1 MLLAVLVPLGIGLL
15 AGLGVGSGGLLILF
29 FTEWVGMDQLTAQGT
44 NLAVFAF
51 ALGAALIVHLHR
63 RTPTPAIL
71 AVIVLF
77 GAFGAFGGAALA
89 SVIDAAALRFFLG
102 LLLTVMGIFALFRK

>member
-1 MLLAVLVPLGIGLL
+1 MLPSVLVPLGIGLL

-44 NLAVFAF
+44 NLAVFTF
-51 ALGAALIVHLHR
+51 ALGAALIVHLQR
-63 RTPTPAIL
+63 RTLHAPIL

-77 GAFGAFGGAALA
+77 GALGALVGAALA
-89 SVIDAAALRFFLG
+89 TVIDATALRFFLG
-102 LLLTVMGIFALFRK
+102 LLLTVMGVAALFRK